1 MITNFPMIQKKIMCI
16 HEEQET
22 LCRENNRASCVYCV
36 PLYYF
41 DSCDFTLSLQLFP
54 NTKFIETVESI
65 VLYDPGPQPMETRSG
80 SGAVKCSARMEHW
93 DRQGPSPAP
102 GKRAQEPNLALM
114 TPMTNSHLPSAS
126 RRPALELTPAPTDR
140 LGAEKFHKKGF
151 IAKLR
156 ERLQRQTTLDAILPQ
171 DNTAVPVDSL
181 LLCLLH

>member
-1 MITNFPMIQKKIMCI
+1 
-16 HEEQET
+16 
-22 LCRENNRASCVYCV
+22 
-36 PLYYF
+36 
-41 DSCDFTLSLQLFP
+41 
-54 NTKFIETVESI
+54 
-65 VLYDPGPQPMETRSG
+65 
-80 SGAVKCSARMEHW
+80 
-93 DRQGPSPAP
+93 
-102 GKRAQEPNLALM
+102 M

-181 LLCLLH
+181 LLRPLHWSWHVPRAQAAQPWELVARPTGNSASTSWKQVCWLKPQPARRLVREGCSPGEGGRGT